1 MSESKR
7 TVRFTL
13 ETEEEKS
20 IIDRFAK
27 DRGFNGVSNLAKV
40 ALYQYM
46 KRYPIKSGKKSREE

>member
-1 MSESKR
+1 MSDSRR

-13 ETEEEKS
+13 ETEKEKET
-20 IIDRFAK
+20 IDRFAK

-46 KRYPIKSGKKSREE
+46 KRYPIKGKRNREE